1 MRFVVI
7 RAGGLLEDTGDPRA
21 CILERPTTELNV
33 FTPAVII
40 DVLDP
45 VARETG
51 LTDVLA
57 RARGY
62 LRRQI
67 EPTGLVRYHGDPGK
81 IEAASGVV
89 PSPRRR

>member
-1 MRFVVI
+1 MRFVVT
-7 RAGGLLEDTGDPRA
+7 RARPVTGRHRLLAGPVFES
-21 CILERPTTELNV
+21 PTSELNV

-40 DVLDP
+40 DLLDP
-45 VARETG
+45 VSRETG

-67 EPTGLVRYHGDPGK
+67 EATGLVRYHGDPGQ
-81 IEAASGVV
+81 GR
-89 PSPRRR
+89 PRSAGL